1 MNYKYEFKLSHHSTS
16 GSGYA
21 IDKNISIEM
30 ISFSLSGKIDIQ
42 LKFLISPE
50 EKITITKFHIGLKSF
65 SHPSEEAYLAG
76 FFELSNANNF
86 KLALEEMKEKMNG
99 NLKQSREI
107 SSEKWQHFESQF
119 IAWFDKN
126 IRSCLSKEEEAFNL
140 YFKQIN
146 GEL

>member
-1 MNYKYEFKLSHHSTS
+1 MSRKYEFKLSHHSTS
-16 GSGYA
+16 GKGYA

-30 ISFSLSGKIDIQ
+30 ISFSLNGKIDIQ
-42 LKFLISPE
+42 LRFSISPH
-50 EKITITKFHIGLKSF
+50 EKITITQLQISSKTL
-65 SHPSEEAYLAG
+65 SHSSQEIYFFG
-76 FFELSNANNF
+76 FFEFSNANDF

-126 IRSCLSKEEEAFNL
+126 IRNCLSKEEEAFNL

>member
-16 GSGYA
+16 GRGYA

-30 ISFSLSGKIDIQ
+30 ISFALNGKIDIQ
-42 LKFLISPE
+42 LHFAISPH
-50 EKITITKFHIGLKSF
+50 EKISITKFHIGLKSF
-65 SHPSEEAYLAG
+65 SHPSEGAYLAG
-76 FFELSNANNF
+76 FFELSNENNF

-119 IAWFDKN
+119 ITWFDKN

-140 YFKQIN
+140 YFKQK
-146 GEL
+146 EKE